1 MKALLWITSFL
12 LLSLS
17 GLPAQPP
24 HGQQQR
30 VRAMKVAFIT
40 DRMRLTPEEAQ
51 KFWPIYNQY
60 EAELSKIREKHRL
73 GRDLSTLSDAELER
87 FLNNF
92 LDMEEQQVTLK
103 RDYFSRM
110 KQAVGLRKVA
120 LFIESERDFN
130 RKLIQTIQ
138 KQGPPDTRK

>member
-12 LLSLS
+12 LLACAGLS
-17 GLPAQPP
+17 AQPP

-30 VRAMKVAFIT
+30 VRAMKIAFIT

-60 EAELSKIREKHRL
+60 DAELSKIREKHRL
-73 GRDLSTLSDAELER
+73 GRDLSTLSDAELEH

-92 LDMEEQQVTLK
+92 LDMEAQEVKLK

-120 LFIESERDFN
+120 LFIDSEGAFN

-138 KQGPPDTRK
+138 KQGHPGTRK